1 MLTLCLLFCG
11 KQQNI
16 RQNGT
21 VSSLVRSLQL
31 WLVNSKEQIR
41 INNIKIGGNDYV
53 TSKKQKFM
61 VTKCV

>member
-1 MLTLCLLFCG
+1 M
-11 KQQNI
+11 

-21 VSSLVRSLQL
+21 VSSLVRSL
-31 WLVNSKEQIR
+31 NSKEQIK

>member
-1 MLTLCLLFCG
+1 MLTLCLLFYE
-11 KQQNI
+11 KQQDM
-16 RQNGT
+16 RQNGA
-21 VSSLVRSLQL
+21 VSSLVRSLQQ
-31 WLVNSKEQIR
+31 WLVNSKEQIK

>member
-1 MLTLCLLFCG
+1 M
-11 KQQNI
+11 
-16 RQNGT
+16 RHNGIN
-21 VSSLVRSLQL
+21 SSLVCSLQL

>member
-1 MLTLCLLFCG
+1 M
-11 KQQNI
+11 
-16 RQNGT
+16 RQNDMI
-21 VSSLVRSLQL
+21 SSLVRSLQL

>member
-1 MLTLCLLFCG
+1 M
-11 KQQNI
+11 

-21 VSSLVRSLQL
+21 VSSLVRSLQQ

-41 INNIKIGGNDYV
+41 INNIKINDYV

>member
-1 MLTLCLLFCG
+1 M
-11 KQQNI
+11 
-16 RQNGT
+16 RQNDAI
-21 VSSLVRSLQL
+21 SSLVRSLQL
-31 WLVNSKEQIR
+31 WLLNSKEQIR

>member
-1 MLTLCLLFCG
+1 MRHNDT
-11 KQQNI
+11 I
-16 RQNGT
+16 
-21 VSSLVRSLQL
+21 SSLVRSLQL
-31 WLVNSKEQIR
+31 WLVNSKEQIK

>member
-1 MLTLCLLFCG
+1 M
-11 KQQNI
+11 
-16 RQNGT
+16 RHNGMN
-21 VSSLVRSLQL
+21 SSLVRSLQQ
-31 WLVNSKEQIR
+31 WLVNSKEQIK

>member
-1 MLTLCLLFCG
+1 M
-11 KQQNI
+11 
-16 RQNGT
+16 RQND
-21 VSSLVRSLQL
+21 VFSSLVRSLQQ